1 MYKLGMSCKIAV
13 WESLIKGRGIFSGLF
28 RIIEVRPSAGV
39 RVNGA
44 LVVERGGN
52 RGGGGG
58 GRESEEKERKKHRRF
73 GPRAGLVPIRPEA
86 RGRFV
91 CTGRTSQ
98 RRTEAAWC
106 CSSQPGRHRGNISC
120 SASLSWPSV
129 SVPFLNPSF
138 PPTVLEQNPN
148 ESFKLFTDVL
158 CLCAIHESCALNSR
172 QRSWPYCPRNTASGM
187 YTFFRWEHY
196 PVYYSVRLHLMGMQR
211 QVYHWNG
218 LGCSVALTHSF

>member
-86 RGRFV
+86 WGRFV

-98 RRTEAAWC
+98 RRTEAA
-106 CSSQPGRHRGNISC
+106 
-120 SASLSWPSV
+120 
-129 SVPFLNPSF
+129 
-138 PPTVLEQNPN
+138 
-148 ESFKLFTDVL
+148 
-158 CLCAIHESCALNSR
+158 
-172 QRSWPYCPRNTASGM
+172 
-187 YTFFRWEHY
+187 
-196 PVYYSVRLHLMGMQR
+196 
-211 QVYHWNG
+211 
-218 LGCSVALTHSF
+218 

>member
-44 LVVERGGN
+44 LVVERRGN

-98 RRTEAAWC
+98 RRTEAVAPPNQAAIEGISAAVLHSLGLLSQSPFWIPPSHPPSWNKIQTSPSNC
-106 CSSQPGRHRGNISC
+106 LRMFSVYVLFMRAVLWIPVRDLGHIVPETQPEGCMSSLDENTI
-120 SASLSWPSV
+120 
-129 SVPFLNPSF
+129 
-138 PPTVLEQNPN
+138 
-148 ESFKLFTDVL
+148 L
-158 CLCAIHESCALNSR
+158 CIIQFACI
-172 QRSWPYCPRNTASGM
+172 
-187 YTFFRWEHY
+187 
-196 PVYYSVRLHLMGMQR
+196 
-211 QVYHWNG
+211 
-218 LGCSVALTHSF
+218 